1 MNEKIKQKLM
11 KVLEKKEN
19 RMIDIRRYLHAH
31 PELSFQETKTAQ
43 YIADFYEGKDC
54 DVRTNVGGN
63 GVVVTIDSGKPGK
76 TVAIRADF
84 DALPILEDTGLSF
97 ASKNPNVMHA
107 CGHDAHTAYMLIL
120 AESLIEM
127 KEDLKGKIV
136 VLHQHAEE
144 IPPGGAIKMIE
155 DGVLDG
161 VDNVFGIHVMSDI
174 ATGKVYYRP
183 GNVQTGRSYFKVTI
197 KGVGGHGSSPHQAKD
212 PIVAASH
219 FVVAIQTI
227 VSRGLSPFDVG
238 SVTIGSFDGKGSFN
252 VIKESI
258 TLEGD
263 VRAMSEETHAL
274 IEKEIRAKLDGIS
287 AMFDVT
293 YDLNYKNDYPVLYN
307 DPELTEFGARVLKN
321 TVIAEIDTIEIT
333 EPLSPSEDFAY
344 YAKELPSMFFYIG
357 AAPEDGKI
365 YPHHH
370 PKFDINE
377 KSLLISAKSMGA
389 IVVDYL
395 KEEPK

>member
-321 TVIAEIDTIEIT
+321 TAIAEIDTIEIT